1 MTEQN
6 RNNIQSKNF
15 NHVGAYSSLYTIC
28 QIVGLLLVFSVFYW
42 ILNFRG
48 GFGFTEAKII
58 FNWHPL
64 LMTIGFIYLFANSIL
79 HYRTFPNN
87 PKQKLK
93 NQHALIHGCIL
104 ILIVLAGFAAF
115 VSHQYAKPQI
125 PHLYSLHSWLGVITI
140 IMFLSQLISGLWCF
154 LYPRVAAQH
163 RETLAPYHVFFGIA
177 IFILAVATALLGF
190 CEKIIFALSDKYKL
204 LPAEAV
210 LGNIVGI
217 VCVFYCI
224 LVVYMITKPEFKR
237 KPKLEYETLL
247 K

>member
-1 MTEQN
+1 MS
-6 RNNIQSKNF
+6 SKT
-15 NHVGAYSSLYTIC
+15 SLLKKFYILY
-28 QIVGLLLVFSVFYW
+28 QIIGLILIYFVYYW
-42 ILNFRG
+42 IVQYRG
-48 GFGFTEAKII
+48 GFSFTEPKII

-64 LMTIGFIYLFANSIL
+64 LMTIAFLYLFANAIL

-87 PKQKLK
+87 TKQKLK

-115 VSHQYAKPQI
+115 VSHQYGKPQI

-154 LYPRVAAQH
+154 LYPGVAVQH
-163 RETLAPYHVFFGIA
+163 RETLAPYHVFFGIG

-210 LGNIVGI
+210 LGNILGI

-237 KPKLEYETLL
+237 QPKLEYETLL